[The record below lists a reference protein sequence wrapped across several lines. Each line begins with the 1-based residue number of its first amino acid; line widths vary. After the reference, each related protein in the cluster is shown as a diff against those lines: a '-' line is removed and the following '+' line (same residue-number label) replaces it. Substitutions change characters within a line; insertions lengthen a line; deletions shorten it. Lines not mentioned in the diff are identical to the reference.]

1 MTENTTSRSKFA
13 AVSASELSGSL
24 LVRKRAGITE
34 AGQRDPLCEHWE
46 DPSVFSFVAVGRE
59 LLMKLETERSTLV
72 RAQVIVDLTQA
83 AKLPGRERSTEPLH
97 ANGNNETR
105 IVKILLEKAQENAK
119 PQYKPAENGAT
130 RSFTLPPEIEI
141 NRSLFKKGAGL
152 P

>member
-24 LVRKRAGITE
+24 LVRKRASITE
-34 AGQRDPLCEHWE
+34 AGQRDPLSEHWE
-46 DPSVFSFVAVGRE
+46 DPSVFSFIAVGRE
-59 LLMKLETERSTLV
+59 LLMKLETERSPLI

-105 IVKILLEKAQENAK
+105 IIKILLEKAQENAK
-119 PQYKPAENGAT
+119 PQYNGAT
-130 RSFTLPPEIEI
+130 RTFTLPPEIVI